1 MLKNTSNPSKKSAF
15 GWYKNHISAKM
26 ISSIILLIVFTCTAF
41 SIAESQISNRL
52 TSELEGQ
59 FDLRLATSIQSI
71 NAYLES
77 IPENPADIDGV
88 NNATHEKIKDKLE
101 NILVTDTLENVYIL
115 SNNTGKEQLVILTGV
130 DDDFGTDY
138 AFSDEMKTA
147 ISSQKMT
154 YSSIYEDEYGIHK
167 SVFLPL
173 KDRDGNT
180 FGIAGI
186 DIDASVIPATQT
198 FIFWFT
204 VVIVAVVIVVGIAVA
219 FLLSRSLTRPINRL
233 VNATQKVA
241 EGDLTEELVLKRGDE
256 LGTLAT
262 SFNTMRSN
270 LETLIHQISTS
281 SKVFSTTAGN
291 INQSS
296 NEMGASSHQVALS
309 MNSVNEGVSEVVVSI
324 NDSTSSII
332 EVNEELA
339 KVTNEVTGM
348 QQMVHEVSSYSKDGQ
363 VLVEKTLNQMNVI
376 QQEMKQSQDAAAQL
390 DTRSKE
396 ISEFITVITH
406 IATQTNLLA
415 LNASIEAAH
424 VGEHGKGFAVVA
436 GEVKKLAEQSSNAA
450 NSITELIQS
459 TQLDSQSVLTS
470 IEQGSQAVEK
480 GQEWIN
486 EMSEN
491 FNTIFNG
498 VSSFSSQIGHLKN
511 SLDKTDR
518 SFELITDSM
527 QKISGITEEQSA
539 GYEEVGAAI
548 EEQSATMQEIAGAI
562 RNLSQMADEL
572 QASVQYF
579 KVS

>member
-1 MLKNTSNPSKKSAF
+1 MSKPTTKSSKKSVF

-26 ISSIILLIVFTCTAF
+26 ICSIILLIVFTCAAF
-41 SIAESQISNRL
+41 SIAESKISNRL
-52 TSELEGQ
+52 TSELEQQ
-59 FDLRLATSIQSI
+59 FDLRLATSIQSM
-71 NAYLES
+71 NTYLES
-77 IPENPADIDGV
+77 IPENPADIDGTG
-88 NNATHEKIKDKLE
+88 NEAYKKIKAKLE
-101 NILVTDTLENVYIL
+101 NILTTDTLENVYIL
-115 SNNTGKEQLVILTGV
+115 SNHTGKEQLVILTGV
-130 DDDFGTDY
+130 DDDYGTEY
-138 AFSDEMKTA
+138 AFSDEMKAA
-147 ISSQKMT
+147 IASGKMT
-154 YSSIYEDEYGIHK
+154 YSSIYKDEYGIHK
-167 SVFLPL
+167 SVFLPI

-198 FIFWFT
+198 FILWFT
-204 VVIVAVVIVVGIAVA
+204 VVIVSVVLVIGIAVA
-219 FLLSRSLTRPINRL
+219 FLLSRSLTRPINKL

-241 EGDLTEELVLKRGDE
+241 EGDLTEEFVLQRRDE
-256 LGTLAT
+256 LGTLAG

-270 LETLIHQISTS
+270 LETLIHQISS
-281 SKVFSTTAGN
+281 SSQVFSETAGN

-324 NDSTSSII
+324 TDSTSSIV

-339 KVTNEVTGM
+339 KVTTEVTGM
-348 QQMVHEVSSYSKDGQ
+348 QQMAHEVSSYSKDGQ

-376 QQEMKQSQDAAAQL
+376 QQEMKQSQDAAVQL

-396 ISEFITVITH
+396 INNFITVITH

-424 VGEHGKGFAVVA
+424 VGEHGRGFAVVA
-436 GEVKKLAEQSSNAA
+436 GEVKKLAEQSSEAA
-450 NSITELIQS
+450 NSITELIHS
-459 TQLDSQSVLTS
+459 TQQDSQSVLSS
-470 IEQGSQAVEK
+470 IEQGSLAVEQ
-480 GQEWIN
+480 GQQWIH

-498 VSSFSSQIGHLKN
+498 VSSFSAQIGHLKN

-539 GYEEVGAAI
+539 GYQEVGAAI
-548 EEQSATMQEIAGAI
+548 EEQSATIQEIAGAI

>member
-1 MLKNTSNPSKKSAF
+1 MSKPTSNPSKKSVF
-15 GWYKNHISAKM
+15 GWFKHHISAKM
-26 ISSIILLIVFTCTAF
+26 ICSIILLIVFTCAAF
-41 SIAESQISNRL
+41 SIAESKISSRL
-52 TSELEGQ
+52 TSELEQQ
-59 FDLRLATSIQSI
+59 FDLRLATSIQSM

-77 IPENPADIDGV
+77 IPENAADIDGTG
-88 NNATHEKIKDKLE
+88 NEAYKKIKAKLE
-101 NILVTDTLENVYIL
+101 SILKTDTLENVYIL
-115 SNNTGKEQLVILTGV
+115 SNNTGKEQIVVLTGV
-130 DDDFGTDY
+130 DDDYGTDY
-138 AFSDEMKTA
+138 AFSDDMKA
-147 ISSQKMT
+147 ALDSQKMT
-154 YSSIYEDEYGIHK
+154 YSSIYKDEYGIHK
-167 SVFLPL
+167 SIFLPI

-204 VVIVAVVIVVGIAVA
+204 VVIVSVVVVVGIAVA
-219 FLLSRSLTRPINRL
+219 FLLSRSLTRPINKL

-241 EGDLTEELVLKRGDE
+241 EGDLTEEFVLQRQDE
-256 LGTLAT
+256 LGTLAG
-262 SFNTMRSN
+262 SFNTMRGN
-270 LETLIHQISTS
+270 LETLIHQISSS
-281 SKVFSTTAGN
+281 SKVFSETAGN

-324 NDSTSSII
+324 ADSTSSIV

-339 KVTNEVTGM
+339 KVTGEVTGM
-348 QQMVHEVSSYSKDGQ
+348 QQMVHAVSSHSKDGQ
-363 VLVEKTLNQMNVI
+363 VLVEKTLSQMNVI
-376 QQEMKQSQDAAAQL
+376 QQEMKQSQDAAVQL

-396 ISEFITVITH
+396 ISDFITVITH

-424 VGEHGKGFAVVA
+424 VGEHGRGFAVVA
-436 GEVKKLAEQSSNAA
+436 GEVKKLAEQSSEAA
-450 NSITELIQS
+450 NSITELIHS
-459 TQLDSQSVLTS
+459 TQVDSQSVLSS

-480 GQEWIN
+480 GQQWIH

-498 VSSFSSQIGHLKN
+498 VSSFSAQIGHLKQ

-548 EEQSATMQEIAGAI
+548 EEQSATIQEIAGAI

>member
-1 MLKNTSNPSKKSAF
+1 MSKPTTNPSRKSVL

-26 ISSIILLIVFTCTAF
+26 VSAIILLIVFTCAAF

-52 TSELEGQ
+52 TGELEEQ
-59 FDLRLATSIQSI
+59 FDLRLATSIQSM

-77 IPENPADIDGV
+77 IPENPADIDGTG
-88 NNATHEKIKDKLE
+88 NEAYKKIKAKLE
-101 NILVTDTLENVYIL
+101 SILGTDALENVYIL

-130 DDDFGTDY
+130 DDDFGTAY
-138 AFSDEMKTA
+138 AFSDEMKAA
-147 ISSQKMT
+147 IDSQKMT
-154 YSSIYEDEYGIHK
+154 YSSIYKDEYGIHK
-167 SVFLPL
+167 SIFLPI

-198 FIFWFT
+198 FILWFT
-204 VVIVAVVIVVGIAVA
+204 IVIVSVILVIGIAVA
-219 FLLSRSLTRPINRL
+219 IWLGRSLTRPINKL

-241 EGDLTEELVLKRGDE
+241 EGDLTEEFVLQRKDE
-256 LGTLAT
+256 LGILAG
-262 SFNTMRSN
+262 SFNAMRGN
-270 LETLIHQISTS
+270 LETLIHQISSS
-281 SKVFSTTAGN
+281 SKVFSETAGN

-309 MNSVNEGVSEVVVSI
+309 MNSVNEGVSEVVVSLT
-324 NDSTSSII
+324 DSTSSIV

-339 KVTNEVTGM
+339 KVTGEVTGM

-363 VLVEKTLNQMNVI
+363 VLVEKTLSQMNVI
-376 QQEMKQSQDAAAQL
+376 QQEMKQSQDAAVQL

-396 ISEFITVITH
+396 ISDFITVITH

-424 VGEHGKGFAVVA
+424 VGEHGRGFAVVA
-436 GEVKKLAEQSSNAA
+436 GEVKKLAEQSSQAA
-450 NSITELIQS
+450 NSITELIHS
-459 TQLDSQSVLTS
+459 TQADSQSVLSS

-480 GQEWIN
+480 GQQWIH

-491 FNTIFNG
+491 FNTIFDG
-498 VSSFSSQIGHLKN
+498 VSSFSAQIGHLKN

-539 GYEEVGAAI
+539 GYQEVGAAI
-548 EEQSATMQEIAGAI
+548 EEQSATIQEIAGAI
-562 RNLSQMADEL
+562 RSLSQMADEL

>member
-1 MLKNTSNPSKKSAF
+1 VLKQPSNPAKKTLF

-26 ISSIILLIVFTCTAF
+26 ISSIILLIVFTCAAF

-77 IPENPADIDGV
+77 IPENPADIDGTGS
-88 NNATHEKIKDKLE
+88 AAHEKIKAKLE

-147 ISSQKMT
+147 IDSQKMT

-204 VVIVAVVIVVGIAVA
+204 VIIVAVVLVIGIAVA

-233 VNATQKVA
+233 VNATRKVA
-241 EGDLTEELVLKRGDE
+241 EGDLTEELVLKREDE
-256 LGTLAT
+256 LGTLAD
-262 SFNTMRSN
+262 SFNTMRGN
-270 LETLIHQISTS
+270 LETLIHQISS
-281 SKVFSTTAGN
+281 SSEVFSTTAGN

-309 MNSVNEGVSEVVVSI
+309 MNSVNEGVSEVVISI
-324 NDSTSSII
+324 NDSTSSIV

-339 KVTNEVTGM
+339 KVTNEVAGM
-348 QQMVHEVSSYSKDGQ
+348 QQMVQEVSSYSKDGQ

-376 QQEMKQSQDAAAQL
+376 QQEMRQSQDAAAQL

-548 EEQSATMQEIAGAI
+548 EEQSATIQEIAGAI

>member
-1 MLKNTSNPSKKSAF
+1 MSKNTPEQTKKPLW

-26 ISSIILLIVFTCTAF
+26 ISSIVLLIVFTCTAF
-41 SIAESQISNRL
+41 SITESQISNRL

-59 FDLRLATSIQSI
+59 FDLRLASSIQSI
-71 NAYLES
+71 NTYLES
-77 IPENPADIDGV
+77 IPENPSDIDSL
-88 NNATHEKIKDKLE
+88 NNEAYKKIKAELE
-101 NILVTDTLENVYIL
+101 DVLVTDTLENVYIL
-115 SNNTGKEQLVILTGV
+115 SNSTGKEQLVILTGV
-130 DDDFGTDY
+130 DDDYGTEY
-138 AFSDEMKTA
+138 AFSDEMKEA

-154 YSSIYEDEYGIHK
+154 YSSIYKDEYGIHK

-173 KDRDGNT
+173 KDSNGNP

-204 VVIVAVVIVVGIAVA
+204 VIIVGAVIVIGVTVA
-219 FLLSRSLTRPINRL
+219 FLLSRSLTRPINKL
-233 VNATQKVA
+233 VRATKKVA
-241 EGDLTEELVLKRGDE
+241 EGDLTEEFVLKREDE
-256 LGTLAT
+256 LGTLAD
-262 SFNTMRSN
+262 SFNAMRGN
-270 LETLIHQISTS
+270 LESLIHQISNS
-281 SKVFSTTAGN
+281 STVFSTTAGN
-291 INQSS
+291 IHQASG
-296 NEMGASSHQVALS
+296 EMGASSHQVALS

-324 NDSTSSII
+324 NDSTSSIV

-339 KVTNEVTGM
+339 NVTNEVTGM
-348 QQMVHEVSSYSKDGQ
+348 QQMALEVSSYSQDGQ

-376 QQEMKQSQDAAAQL
+376 QQEMKQSQEAAVQL

-396 ISEFITVITH
+396 ISDFITVITH

-450 NSITELIQS
+450 KSITELINS
-459 TQLDSQSVLTS
+459 TQQDSQSVLTS
-470 IEQGSQAVEK
+470 IEQGSQAVEQ

-486 EMSEN
+486 KMSDN
-491 FNTIFNG
+491 FKIIFDG
-498 VSSFSSQIGHLKN
+498 VSSFSSQIGHLKS

-539 GYEEVGAAI
+539 GYQEVGAAI
-548 EEQSATMQEIAGAI
+548 EEQSATIQEIAGAI